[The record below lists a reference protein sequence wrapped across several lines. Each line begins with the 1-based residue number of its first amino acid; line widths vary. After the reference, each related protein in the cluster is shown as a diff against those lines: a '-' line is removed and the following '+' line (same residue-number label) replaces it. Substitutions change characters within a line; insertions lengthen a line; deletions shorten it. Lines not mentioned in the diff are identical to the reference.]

1 MTPGE
6 RVQIAQEFVALADQ
20 FFATGNSMVAAELL
34 WGAVTQVVIAIA
46 LQRREPVQDHQHRRQ
61 TIRNLARELNDD
73 TIRRDFGVAQRLH
86 AHFYHNDMPQDLLSS
101 AVEKTRDLINR
112 LLPISA

>member
-6 RVQIAQEFVALADQ
+6 RVQIAQEFIALADQ

-46 LQRREPVQDHQHRRQ
+46 LQRQEPIQDHQHGRQ
-61 TIRNLARELNDD
+61 TIRNLASELNDE

-86 AHFYHNDMPQDLLSS
+86 AHFYHNDMSGDLLAS
-101 AVEKTRDLINR
+101 AVEKTRSLINR
-112 LLPISA
+112 LLPLSA